1 MTLKR
6 PPWRDTHGSY
16 TFSAVKFKDFS
27 RTFKDHIFKFQ
38 FITINRGSK

>member
-27 RTFKDHIFKFQ
+27 RTTFLNFNLLLLTEVPNKL
-38 FITINRGSK
+38 